1 MFCAGSHVSVA
12 EPDSVNITQPAY
24 SNTKSC
30 CLCVGHSRPGAI
42 QDHHHCL
49 LPWGYGLHSHVRHHQ
64 WGIFRRRAGLV
75 SHDGLLFWQSCI
87 KVSSL
92 GVFALCPSSLP
103 SLSLP
108 SVSVWQAC
116 YVVSVCASLSGLRI
130 KRWLVKVMALVHLSH
145 TSVCSWTVNFCQAQM
160 LVTSDDAFMSKQA
173 TLNWLQ
179 KPGFWVRIPVL
190 ETSTFST

>member
-1 MFCAGSHVSVA
+1 MCR
-12 EPDSVNITQPAY
+12 TQQARSDTGPSPLPTTVGLWASFSCTTSPMRSLSAPCRTGESRWSAY
-24 SNTKSC
+24 LTVLYKGI
-30 CLCVGHSRPGAI
+30 LLGA
-42 QDHHHCL
+42 
-49 LPWGYGLHSHVRHHQ
+49 
-64 WGIFRRRAGLV
+64 
-75 SHDGLLFWQSCI
+75 
-87 KVSSL
+87 
-92 GVFALCPSSLP
+92 FALCPSSLP

-130 KRWLVKVMALVHLSH
+130 ERWLVKVMALVHLSQS
-145 TSVCSWTVNFCQAQM
+145 SVCSWTVNFCQAQM